1 MFLIDENGIDVN
13 NWEKLVNNGL
23 QDGIKIFAK
32 NYWKNLRN
40 SVFAD
45 ITASEEVADV
55 YKGLLEKSISVVACN
70 KIACSSAYSVYQ
82 KLKQTAREYNTNFLF
97 ETNVGA
103 SLPVIITLNDLLQS
117 GDNIKKYKAYWA
129 VH

>member
-1 MFLIDENGIDVN
+1 MGKAGEQWIAGWHKDIC
-13 NWEKLVNNGL
+13 K
-23 QDGIKIFAK
+23 KIIE
-32 NYWKNLRN
+32 KNLRN

-82 KLKQTAREYNTNFLF
+82 KLKQTAREYNTNFYLKQMWAQ
-97 ETNVGA
+97 A
-103 SLPVIITLNDLLQS
+103 SL
-117 GDNIKKYKAYWA
+117 
-129 VH
+129 